1 MVRENSERWEQSG
14 LYIGFLP
21 PRYFAEQKHVLSA
34 FEHCGDAVEE
44 TQVRVVAGEGLREQ
58 GNVTRGGQR
67 DLAIRG
73 DDLPDRVQPIPDAGS
88 GSNTNMNM
96 CLLYGCYRK
105 QLLPVFDDFVPHYL
119 PRNL

>member
-96 CLLYGCYRK
+96 CLHSIGAGCEE
-105 QLLPVFDDFVPHYL
+105 DA
-119 PRNL
+119 